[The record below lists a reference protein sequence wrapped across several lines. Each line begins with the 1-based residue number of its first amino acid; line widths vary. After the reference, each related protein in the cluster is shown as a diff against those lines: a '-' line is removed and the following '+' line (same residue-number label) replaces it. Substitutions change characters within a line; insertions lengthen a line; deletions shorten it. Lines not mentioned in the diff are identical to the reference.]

1 MGRGGAMRITTCANE
16 AAGNN
21 VRASR
26 TASAIFFMV
35 KNSSKGLSVSGTLHP
50 FRHVEDINGLR
61 GQWLRI
67 HLEPHS
73 QHFC

>member
-1 MGRGGAMRITTCANE
+1 
-16 AAGNN
+16 
-21 VRASR
+21 
-26 TASAIFFMV
+26 MV
-35 KNSSKGLSVSGTLHP
+35 KKSSKGLSVSGTLHP